1 MPSCAS
7 FYRERAIQRTEAGEI
22 RRGRCIEMPLSDRER
37 QLWTNFVREREQ
49 RKDGTRAQAASQE
62 GRGVAGGARS
72 RAR

>member
-1 MPSCAS
+1 M
-7 FYRERAIQRTEAGEI
+7 
-22 RRGRCIEMPLSDRER
+22 SDRER

-72 RAR
+72 HAR